1 MDVDGDYGCKV
12 DERPGPRLGAAPA
25 RQQHPTQPV
34 PPPLHS
40 PLSATSP
47 ARLPL
52 PPLSLKPLSRS
63 ISNPIITTSN
73 AKRAPLVPRA
83 PLRKGKWTPEEEV
96 YAHYI
101 IDNFNKG
108 LISLTRGTP
117 YAPRA
122 REGCVW
128 MRCHSLLPFLPL
140 SFTRSPDSLCVGL
153 LHSPPLPAHLS
164 LLRLMSG
171 SVQLR
176 PCPIKSGALNPH
188 SLPPSLPSSPL
199 P

>member
-1 MDVDGDYGCKV
+1 MPLSRPGDMDVDGEYGCKM
-12 DERPGPRLGAAPA
+12 DEHSGPRLGAAPV
-25 RQQHPTQPV
+25 RQQHPTQSA

-63 ISNPIITTSN
+63 ISNPIITAS
-73 AKRAPLVPRA
+73 KRTPLVPRA

-117 YAPRA
+117 DMPGPWK
-122 REGCVW
+122 GCAW
-128 MRCHSLLPFLPL
+128 MYCHSLPYSYFIYA
-140 SFTRSPDSLCVGL
+140 C
-153 LHSPPLPAHLS
+153 H
-164 LLRLMSG
+164 
-171 SVQLR
+171 
-176 PCPIKSGALNPH
+176 
-188 SLPPSLPSSPL
+188 
-199 P
+199 